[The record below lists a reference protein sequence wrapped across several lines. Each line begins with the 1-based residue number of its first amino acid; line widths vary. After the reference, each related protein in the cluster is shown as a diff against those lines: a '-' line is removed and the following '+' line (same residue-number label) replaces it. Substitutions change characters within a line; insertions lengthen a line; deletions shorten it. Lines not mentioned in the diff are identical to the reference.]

1 MDFKEALNELIDAV
15 ADVEEHGD
23 AIDFLQNY
31 EGERSGETDS
41 EWKGKYLKL
50 ESEYKKRFK
59 ERMKES
65 ATNTNV
71 GSEEKKD
78 ETEEKITVEDLD
90 FDGKTE

>member
-1 MDFKEALNELIDAV
+1 MDFNEALNELIDAV

-23 AIDFLQNY
+23 AIEVLQNY
-31 EGERSGETDS
+31 EGETDS
-41 EWKGKYLKL
+41 EWKDKYEKL
-50 ESEYKKRFK
+50 EVEYKKRFK

-65 ATNTNV
+65 ATNAD
-71 GSEEKKD
+71 GEEKKG

>member
-1 MDFKEALNELIDAV
+1 MDFNEALNELIDAV

-23 AIDFLQNY
+23 AIEVLQNY
-31 EGERSGETDS
+31 EGEKDGETDS
-41 EWKGKYLKL
+41 EWKDKYLKL

-59 ERMKES
+59 EKMAEGTTRADDKGES
-65 ATNTNV
+65 
-71 GSEEKKD
+71 KD

>member
-1 MDFKEALNELIDAV
+1 MDFNEALSELIDAV

-23 AIDFLQNY
+23 AIEVLQNY
-31 EGERSGETDS
+31 GGERSGETNS
-41 EWKGKYLKL
+41 EWKDKYMKL

-65 ATNTNV
+65 ATNADN
-71 GSEEKKD
+71 EEKKD
-78 ETEEKITVEDLD
+78 EKEEKITVEDLD

>member
-1 MDFKEALNELIDAV
+1 MDFTEALNELIDAV

-23 AIDFLQNY
+23 AIEVLQNY
-31 EGERSGETDS
+31 ESERSGETDS
-41 EWKGKYLKL
+41 EWKDKYTKL

-65 ATNTNV
+65 ATNV
-71 GSEEKKD
+71 GGEEKKD

>member
-1 MDFKEALNELIDAV
+1 MDFKEALSELIDAV

-23 AIDFLQNY
+23 AIEFLQNY
-31 EGERSGETDS
+31 ESERDGELNS
-41 EWKGKYLKL
+41 EWKDKYERL

-65 ATNTNV
+65 ATNAD
-71 GSEEKKD
+71 SEEKKG

>member
-1 MDFKEALNELIDAV
+1 MDYNEALSELIDAV

-23 AIDFLQNY
+23 AIEVLQNY
-31 EGERSGETDS
+31 ESERDGESDS
-41 EWKGKYLKL
+41 EWKDKYEKL
-50 ESEYKKRFK
+50 EAEYKKRFK

-65 ATNTNV
+65 ATNA